1 MTNSEWISAYQE
13 NLLGVFGQPQACFT
27 HGQGTRVWDADGKEY
42 LDLLGG
48 IAVNALGYAHPEIV
62 KTIGEQA
69 SRFTHVSNFFTTP
82 QQVEAAQAVKRICA
96 AGWGSEVQ
104 AEITSQARV
113 LFVNS
118 GTEANEAALKMALAA
133 RPGGRAIALKGAFHG
148 RTLGSLSLTYKAP
161 YREPFAPFVGPT
173 EFVAATVAG
182 IEAVDPEGVSAIFL
196 EPLQGEAGVI
206 PLAPEFLAAAR
217 GLADRAGALLVF
229 DEVQTG
235 MARCGK
241 WLAHQGICHDGKEIV
256 PDVVTLAK
264 GLGAGVAVGACVA
277 MNERAATAL
286 KPGSHGTTFGGN
298 PLVSAVVARTIN
310 LMEELDLPSHAA
322 KVGDAWMQAIEDAQ
336 IPGIKA
342 TRGQGL
348 LRGLILEKNIAPNL
362 AKKLFKAGFIVNA
375 PAANIIRLAPPLII
389 ELSEALTLIPALKN
403 TLEQIEKDL
412 GKGEQL

>member
-1 MTNSEWISAYQE
+1 MTSSEWKASYQD

-27 HGQGTRVWDADGKEY
+27 HGRGTRVWDIDGKEY

-48 IAVNALGYAHPEIV
+48 IAVNSLGYAHPEIV
-62 KTIGEQA
+62 KTIHEQA

-96 AGWGSEVQ
+96 NGWGSEVQ
-104 AEITSQARV
+104 AEIASQARV

-133 RPGGRAIALKGAFHG
+133 KPGGRAIALKGAFHG

-182 IEAVDPEGVSAIFL
+182 IEAVKPEGVSAIFL

-206 PLAPEFLAAAR
+206 PLAPEVLAAAR
-217 GLADRAGALLVF
+217 GLADRTGALLVF

-235 MARCGK
+235 MGRCGK
-241 WLAHQGICHDGKEIV
+241 WLAHQGICFDGKEIV

-264 GLGAGVAVGACVA
+264 GLGAGVPVGACVA

-298 PLVSAVVARTIN
+298 PLVSAVVARTIA
-310 LMEELDLPSHAA
+310 LMEELDLPAHASA
-322 KVGDAWMQAIEDAQ
+322 VGDAWMQAITDAQ
-336 IPGIKA
+336 IPGIKE

-348 LRGLILEKNIAPNL
+348 LRALVLEKNIAPQL
-362 AKKLFKAGFIVNA
+362 AKELFKAGFIVNA

-403 TLEQIEKDL
+403 TLKQIEKDL

>member
-1 MTNSEWISAYQE
+1 MTNADWISAYQE

-27 HGQGTRVWDADGKEY
+27 HGKGSRVWDADGKEY
-42 LDLLGG
+42 LDLLAG

-82 QQVEAAQAVKRICA
+82 QQVEAAAAVKKICA
-96 AGWGSEVQ
+96 AGWGSEVE

-133 RPGGRAIALKGAFHG
+133 QPGGRAIALKGAFHG

-173 EFVAATVAG
+173 EFVEASITG
-182 IEAVDPEGVSAIFL
+182 IEAVDPKGISAIFL

-206 PLAPEFLAAAR
+206 PLAPEVLAAAR
-217 GLADRAGALLVF
+217 QIADQTGALLIF

-235 MARCGK
+235 MGRCGK
-241 WLAHQGICHDGKEIV
+241 WLAHQGIYRDGKEII

-264 GLGAGVAVGACVA
+264 GLGAGVPVGACVA
-277 MNERAATAL
+277 MNLRAASAL

-298 PLVSAVVARTIN
+298 PLVTAVVARTIS
-310 LMEELDLPSHAA
+310 LMEELDLPTRAA
-322 KVGDAWMQAIEDAQ
+322 KVGDAWMQEIADAQ
-336 IPGIKA
+336 IPGVKA

-348 LRGLILEKNIAPNL
+348 LRGLVLEKNIAPQL
-362 AKKLFKAGFIVNA
+362 AKALFKAGFIVNA

-389 ELSEALTLIPALKN
+389 ELEEVKTLIPALKEALAQVELD
-403 TLEQIEKDL
+403 LE
-412 GKGEQL
+412 KGE

>member
-1 MTNSEWISAYQE
+1 M
-13 NLLGVFGQPQACFT
+13 
-27 HGQGTRVWDADGKEY
+27 
-42 LDLLGG
+42 
-48 IAVNALGYAHPEIV
+48 
-62 KTIGEQA
+62 
-69 SRFTHVSNFFTTP
+69 
-82 QQVEAAQAVKRICA
+82 
-96 AGWGSEVQ
+96 Q
-104 AEITSQARV
+104 AEIASQARV

-161 YREPFAPFVGPT
+161 YREPFAPFTGPT
-173 EFVAATVAG
+173 EFAAATVAG
-182 IEAVDPEGVSAIFL
+182 IQAVAPEGVSAIFL

-206 PLAPEFLAAAR
+206 PLAPELLASAR
-217 GLADRAGALLVF
+217 ELADRAGALLVF

-235 MARCGK
+235 MGRCGK

-264 GLGAGVAVGACVA
+264 GLGAGVPVGACVA

-298 PLVSAVVARTIN
+298 PLVSAVAARTIA
-310 LMEELDLPSHAA
+310 LMEELDLPARA
-322 KVGDAWMQAIEDAQ
+322 REVGDTWMQAITDAQ
-336 IPGIKA
+336 IPGIKE

-348 LRGLILEKNIAPNL
+348 LRALVLEKNIAPQV
-362 AKKLFKAGFIVNA
+362 AKALFKAGFIVNA

-403 TLEQIEKDL
+403 TLKQIEKDL
-412 GKGEQL
+412 GKGE